1 MTKENLRDLFC
12 KQLNS
17 SQHWGD
23 LSIFDEFFESN
34 VVIPRGANRHPYA
47 DVFHEAM
54 EDTTKIIQF
63 EDGHAGC
70 DWTNLYLATDRK
82 HRIKPS
88 EPVWEYQWYRLK
100 SSGTAILEDEF
111 YTAQE
116 INSIGRDSLYNG
128 KNVPNYSR
136 IEETKRERR

>member
-34 VVIPRGANRHPYA
+34 VVIPRGAIIECNIANTWY
-47 DVFHEAM
+47 
-54 EDTTKIIQF
+54 DT
-63 EDGHAGC
+63 D
-70 DWTNLYLATDRK
+70 LY
-82 HRIKPS
+82 RIKPS
-88 EPVWEYQWYRLK
+88 EPVYEWQWVYVHN
-100 SSGTAILEDEF
+100 GQAIMILGNTGF
-111 YTAQE
+111 YTDDE
-116 INSIGRDSLYNG
+116 IENNG
-128 KNVPNYSR
+128 NDKYIK